1 MFWKPKNSK
10 DDVCKSLF
18 SLSDE
23 YQNEKRAA
31 FRVAPIVDYPI
42 VVTFDGHEMEVIDI
56 SAAGISCKGACSSH
70 PTEDFITIQV
80 NDLIPETTI
89 EVKVVESSQSGC
101 RLSFKNLSKKTKDQ
115 IHMYV
120 LRAQKAFL
128 KEKNSETNLNI
139 L

>member
-1 MFWKPKNSK
+1 MFWKSKNSK

-23 YQNEKRAA
+23 YQNEKRVA
-31 FRVAPIVDYPI
+31 FRVTPIVDYPI
-42 VVTFDGHEMEVIDI
+42 EVTFDGHEMEVVDI
-56 SAAGISCKGACSSH
+56 SAAGISCKGVCSSY
-70 PTEDFITIQV
+70 PTEDFITIRV
-80 NDLIPETTI
+80 NDLILETTI

-120 LRAQKAFL
+120 LKAQKAFL

>member
-10 DDVCKSLF
+10 DNVCKSLF
-18 SLSDE
+18 SLSNE

-31 FRVAPIVDYPI
+31 FRVTPIVDYPI

-56 SAAGISCKGACSSH
+56 SAVGISCKGICSSH
-70 PTEDFITIQV
+70 PAEDFITIQV

-101 RLSFKNLSKKTKDQ
+101 RLAFRNLAKKTKDQ

-120 LRAQKAFL
+120 LKAQKAFL
-128 KEKNSETNLNI
+128 KAKNSETNLNI